1 MGNALIFKDYADPP
15 GPGKGME
22 FFRGLKM
29 KTVELF
35 FKLIRESGT
44 DLNLKLVENKISIL
58 SWRDYSRIFQ
68 QVREVLERD
77 LEEHK
82 RTIWHPATRGFVMRP
97 GALPP
102 LRDPPGGA
110 EYDEY
115 GVRIPTDHTDDD
127 ASDTEEETDSE
138 AEKSGSGSDD
148 EDGNKKPRPDKQ
160 SSPDSDISDDEEGS
174 VKSKK
179 SKSSKA
185 SKAERRKNRTKRDLQ
200 WVPDG
205 VELKRKERRRDKTR
219 DDDDD
224 DVPPDQRR
232 KKWDSSLLSP
242 IYFGYHHTTTQDV
255 RDEIQAELT
264 MNEAAEKR
272 AITRAQDAR
281 SSMLIEASETAKKQ
295 EEQRLK
301 KLDEID
307 RRYTAAS
314 ARREDEL
321 SKNRKDLP
329 ESAFETFKRKW
340 DSEYDAA
347 EAAYL
352 SEVGQLRYIH
362 LQKSEVEAANLQ
374 KRTQEMEAFK
384 DAEKQ
389 EMPAAERLEE
399 IARIEISRWIEELDI
414 CSTALEEARGEYA
427 EMRDELETIMLKG
440 VTKRNEKQLR
450 ELRSVVNHAEGAV
463 RAKQKALE
471 DALLSLEDAEA
482 LFDRALRLKK
492 QQDELLPLFR
502 LLSREQL
509 PAKVRADYFVCALTI
524 FMGGTYEQKWNI
536 IFNLFDSSNNLD
548 GYFDSEIIY
557 HVLALFQETLHRL
570 NYISDTPRREE
581 IQNII
586 WRSFID
592 LGLRPGRFPYSDRLT
607 QYETRMMIMAI
618 IGHSNMLS
626 KILGFK
632 KTSFNTGKAF
642 TTYQRNRMGALS
654 LLIRGL
660 STPSSTKYRLHYET
674 TKYWKEREPKHR
686 QFVHERA
693 MLMGEEDPMK
703 PDYSRYMAKEKK
715 KYRSTIPPL
724 DHGHL
729 HYSKWI
735 NNRHAE
741 EAVTK
746 IQAMVRAHRDRV
758 MAELAAKKQAFQDAR
773 DQAND
778 QMKAKIVREFKKR
791 EDLTGMPKM
800 KWDAQVRMRQA
811 KLKAAGQKVNRGNT
825 VMLMMEE
832 AISKAKED
840 ITVRF
845 NRLETQEDFNSKN
858 FDYVENVYSREVR
871 VNKDLLA
878 ALDLRA
884 KVAVDSSA
892 VEKMEKVEKP
902 EEGAETVVES
912 VIDGE
917 DEEKGDKADTLL
929 QEKQAIMG
937 GIDLTRAAQILDGT
951 YVFDPRGR
959 GETALETDLKFIMR
973 GSDPTQMEILYRLR
987 AINKVFS
994 VFKVSGFLAEL
1005 PSKRLL
1011 IKYVESSPEEKLV
1024 ADLRRH
1030 FRFTRD
1036 HLPIAQALRN
1046 IVNADFERGVL
1057 VEELRIL
1064 QDHLE
1069 LGLRSVIGK
1078 RLTVRIDAEEV
1089 NLKRKLETN
1098 ETMTEA
1104 KVMKMDLDR
1113 ATKYFLRFEGEANVI
1128 LDTVFKSY
1136 EMFKRVHLCVVETQK
1151 RLSVARLLQNR
1162 RKGDTKGETDPV
1174 VSLED
1179 RQNWVPRL
1187 KTALHMSE
1195 ATEKESE
1202 TKWAE
1207 VRTVCREFID
1217 VATADAIIIINEHN
1231 QPKFRKTIQI
1241 AKEFGVQNP
1250 EGRETDSGRG
1260 NNSKYFHYEAHNV
1273 EYFVAE
1279 DNNGI
1284 FNGSDEHA
1292 MKMLAGKER
1301 LGALEYLKTHTEKLN
1316 AGFVITVDHA
1326 GYRVLGIAKLPT
1338 RHVTFNDEGEIKKL
1352 SEDKVHGLSPGSETF
1367 ISKNKVAAN
1376 LLKKAAMRLH
1386 LVEHTVKG
1394 TADSNAI
1401 ATCAS
1406 ADLQVYRGQ
1415 DEEFYMKNF
1424 WRSFPPEHP
1433 EVTSHLQRAARDQSI
1448 IWRKH
1453 RPEFCRRYKAAL
1465 SPDALAVSSNK
1476 TPDGEKND
1484 EEVRT
1489 ATEYLVDDLIPS
1501 FAENI
1506 SDRDYVM
1513 PLSDGLGLD
1522 LTAEFHSRGISM
1534 RHLGY
1539 LRSLLWR
1546 NLPGTMSVFFSDK
1559 RFRPTGDLRHELRHG
1574 DTVKFH
1580 PNAITFIV
1588 DLSGKAQIEHGTVP
1602 TTTVFMG
1609 QSVKGQLA
1617 RAGFIQTEKNTDSL
1631 RSVILGEMVA
1641 RTVKNLVRLQ
1651 CRNYSQ
1657 KSKITSA
1664 QITIGIL
1671 IEYLNIV
1678 TGAHELASH
1687 GMEDTLYEA
1696 VRERFGPLSIRPSE
1710 RRAMHVCLAPVI
1722 LYTIKR
1728 ILTMMG
1734 VQLNPNCLSDFI
1746 ERPLHF
1752 FFCEADIMEIS
1763 PVVRHNIPIMTFAD
1777 ATLITLKANTA
1788 SQITYQ
1794 NAIKADQPKLFFRMF
1809 ERKGSRS
1816 AVNTGSMGKAL
1827 DGMYSRGCDLWNP
1840 GPIPSDPF
1848 SRCVAFSPEA
1858 QSFVDVKFDPVIV
1871 PQSFYSPFT
1880 IELFVRC
1887 TGGADSLRVI
1897 FMSGRYGLVVNREGY
1912 YCFMC
1917 IDGLSEITIKVAI
1930 CVIDRFDHIIFT
1942 YDGTTLRGYIN
1953 GNLALETEVEHSM
1966 TERLNV
1972 FEDEIRESTEKILTK
1987 EEEEK
1992 NAIKKITQV
2001 QAETYFTGK
2010 QGTAYLKQE
2019 SQEIMESG
2027 EFQALNI
2034 GKNADSDQ
2042 AAMKEKRTVA
2052 LKQAK
2057 AKYTTELYVKNV
2069 KEIKQRYKLQMDEL
2083 KDKERKV
2090 RDAAAMRIRTGLRIG
2105 ASPPNANSFTA
2116 TDVFVGEIACFQ
2128 FYDFPLQPDRIREHF
2143 ASAQSDRTRDSQR
2156 LHAMA
2161 AVKYEEALAMA
2172 SDDVLVLTG
2181 FAQSLV
2187 EYLKVELTGTNRN
2200 GVSKGKVKV
2209 MQAIDKFKAIG
2220 IPEGI
2225 AAILKCLPLEAEYGI
2240 LAVKAFSA
2248 IKFLDKSFFIRH
2260 LNMIRK
2266 DLVHLPAGFAL
2277 DAPSNPKEFID
2288 VAAGMY
2294 AEVVRDHSLSFVYGE
2309 TDLSWM
2315 ASLTSSELIVAL
2327 VRHARDDKSLKM
2339 IRVGEL
2345 FQAVG
2350 RTKLSV
2356 TDDDVAV
2363 LCTYASL
2370 TIGYDYSGCHLLTN
2384 ASLSS
2389 MSRTKNIRVLSFE
2402 NCHLIDNNGIRYLEE
2417 IAEKLEAVNFSG
2429 VVNLTDEGL
2438 APLFRKCQRLTSVNV
2453 NNCSHVTHEVLHLLA
2468 VNNRRLGMLHASGT
2482 QIKDSG
2488 MSLICSAL
2496 SDKSMT
2502 SMDVSM
2508 CRDISDYGAISIGES
2523 CPSLK
2528 FLNLNGLSR
2537 ISDKGTR
2544 SICAKC
2550 WSLTTLT
2557 MEDVFLLDDDAFRF
2571 DLGYD
2576 GRIAA
2581 DENMLKN
2588 LITLNLRDCVNITD
2602 YGIQA
2607 LSLRCRKIETMILR
2621 GCDKITNEALMHMT
2635 NPYEDNFPMCDSFKI
2650 LDVSHCLGID
2660 SKGVLDILP
2669 NCGILEELR
2678 VSGMVSA
2685 DDNFVHEMCCKCG
2698 TIQRLTMQK
2707 CVFISDAA
2715 LCSIADFLWLEFM
2728 DISGCRRVTDDGLE
2742 VVTVACN
2749 GLFSLLLNGV
2759 HKITSR
2765 TINAIARNSTVILEL
2780 EVQQCPLLQEKALDD
2795 LQLQW
2800 PHLRIKSDFV
2810 DKLDL

>member
-1 MGNALIFKDYADPP
+1 MGNALIFKDYQDPP

-35 FKLIRESGT
+35 FNLIRDSGT
-44 DLNLKLVENKISIL
+44 NLNLKLTDNKISIL

-68 QVREVLERD
+68 QVRDVLERD
-77 LEEHK
+77 QEEHK
-82 RTIWHPATRGFVMRP
+82 RTIWHPATKGFVMRP

-102 LRDPPGGA
+102 LQDPPGEP

-115 GVRIPTDHTDDD
+115 GVRIPADFTDDD
-127 ASDTEEETDSE
+127 ASDTEPETDSE
-138 AEKSGSGSDD
+138 AEKSGSEAGD
-148 EDGNKKPRPDKQ
+148 EDGNKMPAPDKK
-160 SSPDSDISDDEEGS
+160 SSPDSDLSDEDEDRIA
-174 VKSKK
+174 KSKK
-179 SKSSKA
+179 SKKG
-185 SKAERRKNRTKRDLQ
+185 KKNKDSPNKVKRNAQ

-205 VELKRKERRRDKTR
+205 VELKKKERKVDKVR
-219 DDDDD
+219 EDSDD
-224 DVPPDQRR
+224 DVPPGERR
-232 KKWDSSLLSP
+232 KKWDSRLLSP
-242 IYFGYHHTTTQDV
+242 IFFGYHHTTAQDLL
-255 RDEIQAELT
+255 DEENKELSS
-264 MNEAAEKR
+264 NEAAEQR
-272 AITRAQDAR
+272 AIKRAQDAR
-281 SSMLIEASETAKKQ
+281 SSLLIEASETAKKQ
-295 EEQRLK
+295 EESRLK

-321 SKNRKDLP
+321 TKNRKDLP
-329 ESAFETFKRKW
+329 DSAFATFKSKW

-347 EAAYL
+347 EAAYM

-374 KRTQEMEAFK
+374 KRNQEMEAFK

-399 IARIEISRWIEELDI
+399 IARIEISRWIEELDKS
-414 CSTALEEARGEYA
+414 STQLEEARKEYA

-440 VTKRNEKQLR
+440 VNKRNEKQLR
-450 ELRSVVNHAEGAV
+450 ELRSVVNHTEGSV
-463 RAKQKALE
+463 RAKQKQLE

-509 PAKVRADYFVCALTI
+509 PSKVRADYFVCALTI

-548 GYFDSEIIY
+548 GFFDSEIIY

-586 WRSFID
+586 WRSFLD
-592 LGLRPGRFPYSDRLT
+592 LGLRPGRFSYSDRLT
-607 QYETRMMIMAI
+607 QYELRMMVMTI
-618 IGHSNMLS
+618 IGHSNTLS

-632 KTSFNTGKAF
+632 KASFNTGKMF
-642 TTYQRNRMGALS
+642 TTFQRNRMGALA
-654 LLIRGL
+654 LLSRGL
-660 STPSSTKYRLHYET
+660 STPSSTKYRLYYEV

-693 MLMGEEDPMK
+693 MLMGEEDPLK

-729 HYSKWI
+729 HNSKWV
-735 NNRHAE
+735 NDRHAE
-741 EAVTK
+741 EAVIK

-773 DQAND
+773 DQANE

-840 ITVRF
+840 ISVRF
-845 NRLETQEDFNSKN
+845 SRLESREDFNSKN
-858 FDYVENVYSREVR
+858 FEYKENIYGREVR

-878 ALDLRA
+878 VLDLRA
-884 KVAVDSSA
+884 KVAVDQSA
-892 VEKMEKVEKP
+892 VEALENVAKP
-902 EEGAETVVES
+902 GEEQDDQSVVS
-912 VIDGE
+912 VIEGE
-917 DEEKGDKADTLL
+917 DEEKGDKADALL
-929 QEKQAIMG
+929 PDKEPVMG
-937 GIDLTRAAQILDGT
+937 GIDLHRAAQILDGT
-951 YVFDPRGR
+951 YVFDPKAK
-959 GETALETDLKFIMR
+959 GETGLETDLKFIMR
-973 GSDPTQMEILYRLR
+973 SSDPSYTELLHRLR
-987 AINKVFS
+987 AINKAFS
-994 VFKVSGFLAEL
+994 VFKVAGFLAEL
-1005 PSKRLL
+1005 PTKRLL
-1011 IKYVESSPEEKLV
+1011 IKYVEASPEEKLV

-1036 HLPIAQALRN
+1036 HMPIAQALHN

-1057 VEELRIL
+1057 LEELRIL

-1069 LGLRSVIGK
+1069 YGIRSVIGK
-1078 RLTVRIDAEEV
+1078 GLTTRIDAEETA
-1089 NLKRKLETN
+1089 LKRKLETN
-1098 ETMTEA
+1098 ESLSETR
-1104 KVMKMDLDR
+1104 VMQMDLDR

-1128 LDTVFKSY
+1128 LDSIFKAY
-1136 EMFKRVHLCVVETQK
+1136 ETFKRVHVSVVETSK
-1151 RLSVARLLQNR
+1151 RLGVTKLLQQR
-1162 RKGDTKGETDPV
+1162 RAGNTKGETDPMV
-1174 VSLED
+1174 LLED
-1179 RQNWVPRL
+1179 RQNWVFRL
-1187 KTALHMSE
+1187 KAALRINEVSVKD
-1195 ATEKESE
+1195 TE

-1207 VRTVCREFID
+1207 VRSTCREFID
-1217 VATADAIIIINEHN
+1217 IATADALIIINEHN

-1241 AKEFGVQNP
+1241 SKELDVQTP

-1260 NNSKYFHYEAHNV
+1260 MGSKYFLYEAHNI

-1279 DNNGI
+1279 DYNGI
-1284 FNGSDEHA
+1284 FNGSDEQA

-1316 AGFVITVDHA
+1316 AGLVITVDFA
-1326 GYRVLGIAKLPT
+1326 GYRVLGVAKLPIQ
-1338 RHVTFNDEGEIKKL
+1338 HITFNDEGEIKKL
-1352 SEDKVHGLSPGSETF
+1352 SEDRVHGLSPGSEMF
-1367 ISKNKVAAN
+1367 ISKNKVGAN

-1386 LVEHTVKG
+1386 LIEHTVKG
-1394 TADSNAI
+1394 TTDTNAI

-1406 ADLQVYRGQ
+1406 ADLQLYRGQ

-1433 EVTSHLQRAARDQSI
+1433 EVTTHLQRAARDQSI

-1453 RPEFCRRYKAAL
+1453 RPEFCRRYTAAL

-1476 TPDGEKND
+1476 VPDGAAND
-1484 EEVRT
+1484 EAVKT
-1489 ATEYLVDDLIPS
+1489 ATEYLVHDLIPS
-1501 FAENI
+1501 LAENL
-1506 SDRDYVM
+1506 SARDYIM

-1522 LTAEFHSRGISM
+1522 FTAELHSRGISM
-1534 RHLGY
+1534 RHLGL
-1539 LRSLLWR
+1539 LRSLFWR
-1546 NLPGTMSVFFSDK
+1546 DLPGTMAVYFSDK
-1559 RFRPTGDLRHELRHG
+1559 RIRPSSDLRHEVRHG
-1574 DTVKFH
+1574 DTIRFSTT
-1580 PNAITFIV
+1580 NLSFEV
-1588 DLSGKAQIEHGTVP
+1588 DLSTKVKIEHGTVP
-1602 TTTVFMG
+1602 TTTIFMG
-1609 QSVKGQLA
+1609 QSVKGQSA
-1617 RAGFIQTEKNTDSL
+1617 RAGVLSTEKHTDNL
-1631 RSVILGEMVA
+1631 RAVILGEMVA
-1641 RTVKNLVRLQ
+1641 RTVKNLARLQ
-1651 CRNYSQ
+1651 CRNYSK
-1657 KSKITSA
+1657 KSKVTSA
-1664 QITIGIL
+1664 QVTVGIL

-1678 TGAHELASH
+1678 TGAHARASY
-1687 GMEDTLYEA
+1687 GMEETIYEA
-1696 VRERFGPLSIRPSE
+1696 VRERFGPISIRPSE
-1710 RRAMHVCLAPVI
+1710 RRSMHVALAPVI

-1752 FFCEADIMEIS
+1752 FFCEADILEIA

-1777 ATLITLKANTA
+1777 ATLITLKANEA
-1788 SQITYQ
+1788 SQITYA
-1794 NAIKADQPKLFFRMF
+1794 NAVKADEPKLFLRMF

-1816 AVNTGSMGKAL
+1816 AVNAGTMGKAL
-1827 DGMYSRGCDLWNP
+1827 DAMYSRGCSLWNP

-1848 SRCVAFSPEA
+1848 SRCVQFSPDS
-1858 QSFVDVKFDPVIV
+1858 QSFVDLKFDPVIV
-1871 PQSFYSPFT
+1871 PQSFYTPFT
-1880 IELFVRC
+1880 IELFVKC
-1887 TGGADSLRVI
+1887 TGGADSQRVI
-1897 FMSGRYGLVVNREGY
+1897 FMSGRYGFVVNREGY
-1912 YCFMC
+1912 YCFIC
-1917 IDGLSEITIKVAI
+1917 IDGLSEVTIKVAL
-1930 CVIDRFDHIIFT
+1930 CVIDRSDHIIFT
-1942 YDGTTLRGYIN
+1942 YDGTTLRAYIN
-1953 GNLALETEVEHSM
+1953 GELMLETEVAHAM
-1966 TERLNV
+1966 LERLAV
-1972 FEDEIRESTEKILTK
+1972 FENEIKESTDRIQGK

-1992 NAIKKITQV
+1992 AAIKKVTQL

-2034 GKNADSDQ
+2034 GKNAENDQ

-2069 KEIKQRYKLQMDEL
+2069 KEIKQRYKLQMDEV
-2083 KDKERKV
+2083 KDKEKKV
-2090 RDAAAMRIRTGLRIG
+2090 RDAAAMRIRTGLRLG
-2105 ASPPNANSFTA
+2105 ASPPSSNSFTS
-2116 TDVFVGEIACFQ
+2116 TNVFVGEIACFQ
-2128 FYDFPLQPDRIREHF
+2128 FYDYPLQPDRIREHF

-2161 AVKYEEALAMA
+2161 AVKYEEALAMT

-2181 FAQSLV
+2181 FAQSIV
-2187 EYLKVELTGTNRN
+2187 EYLKVELTATNRN

-2260 LNMIRK
+2260 LNMVRK

-2294 AEVVRDHSLSFVYGE
+2294 AEVVRDHSLSFAYGE

-2315 ASLTSSELIVAL
+2315 ASLNSSELIVAL

-2339 IRVGEL
+2339 VRVGEL

-2350 RTKLSV
+2350 RTKLTV

-2389 MSRTKNIRVLSFE
+2389 MSRSKNIRIISFE
-2402 NCHLIDNNGIRYLEE
+2402 NCYLIDNIGIRYLEE
-2417 IAEKLEAVNFSG
+2417 IAEKLEAVNFAG
-2429 VVNLTDEGL
+2429 LVNLTDEGL
-2438 APLFRKCQRLTSVNV
+2438 APLFRKCQRLTSVNL
-2453 NNCSHVTHEVLHLLA
+2453 NNCSHVTHEALHLLA
-2468 VNNRRLGMLHASGT
+2468 LNNRRLGMLHASGT
-2482 QIKDSG
+2482 QITDSG

-2502 SMDVSM
+2502 SLDVSM

-2523 CPSLK
+2523 CPALK
-2528 FLNLNGLSR
+2528 FLNLNGVSR

-2544 SICAKC
+2544 ALCAKC
-2550 WSLTTLT
+2550 WYLTTLSL
-2557 MEDVFLLDDDAFRF
+2557 EDVFLLDDDAFRF

-2588 LITLNLRDCVNITD
+2588 IVTLNLRDCVNITD

-2621 GCDKITNEALMHMT
+2621 GCDKITNGALAHMT

-2650 LDVSHCLGID
+2650 LDVSYCCGID
-2660 SKGVLDILP
+2660 AKGVLNILP
-2669 NCGILEELR
+2669 QCGILEELR
-2678 VSGMVSA
+2678 VSGMVSV
-2685 DDNFVHEMCCKCG
+2685 DDNFVQEMCCMCG

-2715 LCSIADFLWLEFM
+2715 LCSIADYLWLEFL

-2749 GLFSLLLNGV
+2749 GIFSLLLNSV

-2795 LQLQW
+2795 LQVQW
-2800 PHLRIKSDFV
+2800 PHLRVKSDFV